1 MTDLLFDI
9 PPIEPKDP
17 FPDKTCRTCV
27 HRQRWGYEYSKKI
40 TQHCAV
46 QPTRRNGVGLKR
58 IKVTD
63 KACKHYK
70 EDKQ

>member
-1 MTDLLFDI
+1 MNDELFQ
-9 PPIEPKDP
+9 IENPNEG
-17 FPDKTCRTCV
+17 KTCLTCV
-27 HRQRWGYEYSKKI
+27 HRQRWGYEFSVKV
-40 TQHCAV
+40 TQRCAL

-70 EDKQ
+70 ED